1 VALLANKTRDIPPP
15 KGQAMKPASQNFTI
29 IVNWKKKGFGCA
41 KVCSY
46 CNWRDSPLL
55 PHGAQSAKEI
65 SAFIKQCDKSFIT
78 ISGGADPLHKFEE
91 YEPQLLAMIQ
101 IIKEHG
107 FKVRII
113 TREIQ
118 HVAKLKGIVDYVSIS
133 LDPDVLA
140 AIGHYQHEW
149 EGIDFEYSLVL
160 PQLPT
165 AAIVTLKSQ
174 YFALYGQLGKRLVL
188 RENLN
193 SIFPLDF
200 SQLVFGHSGIVFVT
214 KELCLASRY
223 LTTVDSVGH
232 ELVRD
237 GERLANYFMN
247 EPHLHLF
254 GGIVKHLINP
264 SMHPEFSDIDLIAL
278 DAEVMRI
285 LAGNFA
291 YTFKDV
297 SESATSYPRYFLGKS
312 NRAGKTIQLILMNT
326 PADVVK
332 FIAGAQYDVD
342 RVTFSNGHFDFDSI
356 VGEQAIRHAIN
367 TKQAHLLDADRDV
380 SLFSVNRPIVEQR
393 HKIKLLRRG
402 FTIND

>member
-1 VALLANKTRDIPPP
+1 VPLLANKTRDTPPP
-15 KGQAMKPASQNFTI
+15 KEQAMKPASQNFTI

-55 PHGAQSAKEI
+55 PHGAQSAKDI
-65 SAFIKQCDKSFIT
+65 SAFINQCDKSFIT
-78 ISGGADPLHKFEE
+78 ISGGADPLYKSEE
-91 YEPQLLAMIQ
+91 YGPQLLAMIQ
-101 IIKEHG
+101 IIKNHG

-149 EGIDFEYSLVL
+149 VGIDIEYSLVL
-160 PQLPT
+160 PPLPT
-165 AAIVTLKSQ
+165 AAIITLKHQ
-174 YFALYGQLGKRLVL
+174 YFSLYGQLGKRLVL

-214 KELCLASRY
+214 KALCLGSRY
-223 LTTVDSVGH
+223 LTIVDSVGH
-232 ELVRD
+232 DLVQD

-247 EPHLHLF
+247 EPRLHLF

-264 SMHPEFSDIDLIAL
+264 SMHPEFSDIDMIAL
-278 DAEVMRI
+278 DADVMRI
-285 LAGNFA
+285 LENQFT

-297 SESATSYPRYFLGKS
+297 SQTTTSYPRYFLGKS
-312 NRAGKTIQLILMNT
+312 VRAGKTIQLILMNT
-326 PADVVK
+326 PADAMK
-332 FIAGAQYDVD
+332 FIAGAQFDVD
-342 RVTFSNGHFDFDSI
+342 RVSFSAGRFHFDSTI
-356 VGEQAIRHAIN
+356 GETAVRHAIN
-367 TKQAHLLDADRDV
+367 TKQVSLIDGDRDL
-380 SLFSVNRPIVEQR
+380 SLFSGNRPLVEQQ
-393 HKIKLLRRG
+393 HKIKLLRKG
-402 FTIND
+402 FTIN

>member
-1 VALLANKTRDIPPP
+1 LANKTRDTPPP
-15 KGQAMKPASQNFTI
+15 KEQAMKSASQNFTI

-55 PHGAQSAKEI
+55 PHGAQSTKDI

-78 ISGGADPLHKFEE
+78 ISGGADPLYKFED
-91 YEPQLLAMIQ
+91 YGPQLLAMIRTV
-101 IIKEHG
+101 KEHG

-113 TREIQ
+113 TREVQ

-140 AIGHYQHEW
+140 EIGRYQQEW
-149 EGIDFEYSLVL
+149 VGIDIEYSLVL
-160 PQLPT
+160 PPLPT
-165 AAIVTLKSQ
+165 AAVVWLKPQ
-174 YFALYGQLGKRLVL
+174 YLALYGQLGKRLVL

-200 SQLVFGHSGIVFVT
+200 SQLVFGHSGIMFVT
-214 KELCLASRY
+214 KALCLASRY

-232 ELVRD
+232 DLVQD
-237 GERLANYFMN
+237 GERLANYLIN
-247 EPHLHLF
+247 ERRLHLF
-254 GGIVKHLINP
+254 GGFVKHLINP
-264 SMHPEFSDIDLIAL
+264 SVHPEYSDIDMIAL
-278 DAEVMRI
+278 DADVMRI
-285 LAGNFA
+285 LGREFA

-297 SESATSYPRYFLGKS
+297 SESATSFPRYFLGKS
-312 NRAGKTIQLILMNT
+312 TRAGKTLQLILMNA
-326 PADVVK
+326 PADAAK

-342 RVTFSNGHFDFDSI
+342 RVTFSNGQFNFDSI
-356 VGEQAIRHAIN
+356 VGEQAIKHAIN
-367 TKQAHLLDADRDV
+367 TKQARLLDDDRDV
-380 SLFSVNRPIVEQR
+380 SLFSGNRPLVEQR

-402 FTIND
+402 FTINE

>member
-1 VALLANKTRDIPPP
+1 VPLLANKTRDTPPP
-15 KGQAMKPASQNFTI
+15 KEQAMKPASQNFTI

-55 PHGAQSAKEI
+55 PHRGQSTNDI
-65 SAFIKQCDKSFIT
+65 SAFITQCSKSFIT
-78 ISGGADPLHKFEE
+78 ISGGADPLYKFDE
-91 YEPQLLAMIQ
+91 YGPQLLAMIQ
-101 IIKEHG
+101 TIKEHG

-118 HVAKLKGIVDYVSIS
+118 HVAKLKGIVDYISIS

-149 EGIDFEYSLVL
+149 MGIDIEYSLVL
-160 PQLPT
+160 PPLPT
-165 AAIVTLKSQ
+165 AALVTLKSQ

-200 SQLVFGHSGIVFVT
+200 SKLSFGHGGIVFVA
-214 KELCLASRY
+214 KALCLASRY

-232 ELVRD
+232 DLVQD

-247 EPHLHLF
+247 EPRLNLF

-264 SMHPEFSDIDLIAL
+264 RLHPEFSDIDLIAL
-278 DAEVMRI
+278 DADVMRI
-285 LAGNFA
+285 LEDQFT

-297 SESATSYPRYFLGKS
+297 SQSATSYPRYFFGKS
-312 NRAGKTIQLILMNT
+312 RRAGKTIQLILMNT
-326 PADVVK
+326 PGDAEK
-332 FIAGAQYDVD
+332 FIAGAQFDVD
-342 RVTFSNGHFDFDSI
+342 RVSFSAGQFHFDST
-356 VGEQAIRHAIN
+356 VGETAIRHAIN
-367 TKQAHLLDADRDV
+367 TKQVSLVDGDRDL
-380 SLFSVNRPIVEQR
+380 SLFSINRPLVEQR
-393 HKIKLLRRG
+393 HKIKLLRKG
-402 FTIND
+402 FTINE